1 MLLLRGVNVLGW
13 MSAILCKGTLS
24 STLLLTDEVSPRAT
38 VQRPVITRVITN
50 LGWGHERFRVGATL
64 LIATPL
70 LHACMHAEGGSNGRV
85 EDRSQL
91 LKLC

>member
-1 MLLLRGVNVLGW
+1 MLQLRGVNVLGW

-50 LGWGHERFRVGATL
+50 LGWGHERFTVGATL

-91 LKLC
+91 LKMC